1 MRTNSIEIF
10 SEKKMGRKMSPVKIA
25 LLRSCDEEGVKWK
38 KTDSVVTLIDRLSKH
53 ENAPKQLDSPVK
65 KNKKPSAIKTLHSS
79 FSNPLAA
86 SYQAQTF
93 VEDNFDGDISQ
104 AGPEWRTGAK
114 GKVKLMIPEWRNTK
128 GGKRVRWVLF
138 K

>member
-1 MRTNSIEIF
+1 
-10 SEKKMGRKMSPVKIA
+10 MGRKMSPVKIA
-25 LLRSCDEEGVKWK
+25 LLNSADKEGVKWK
-38 KTDSVVTLIDRLSKH
+38 KTDSIVTLIDRLTKH

-79 FSNPLAA
+79 FSDPLAA
-86 SYQAQTF
+86 SYKAQVF
-93 VEDNFDGDISQ
+93 VEDNFNGDVTQS
-104 AGPEWRTGAK
+104 GPEWRIGAK